1 MDRFTKS
8 LLLCAMVVAIVA
20 LIGFWPG
27 KYQYSTAVSG
37 GLARSSQDHGKTAD
51 INTTVQRLL
60 NDNVTAFYQWKVDT
74 GATLFCIARNSGK
87 HEFPGEPTNVFSI
100 IDGQG
105 KLLYQID
112 GVEITSISSSCML
125 RDMRSQLVVSVNGG
139 GRQNDLKILD
149 YQNGK
154 ITELLDSDDQDY
166 SIAALIKPQ
175 FRSGVIPAKEPY
187 EILMIRGVGLANSDE
202 KKYVSVYRYAD
213 GSYEFNGDVSQQL
226 LDDYMERLLKK
237 KTR

>member
-1 MDRFTKS
+1 MGRFTKS
-8 LLLCAMVVAIVA
+8 LLLSAPVVAVVS

-27 KYQYSTAVSG
+27 KYQYSTAVNG
-37 GLARSSQDHGKTAD
+37 GLARSSQEHGKTAD
-51 INTTVQRLL
+51 INATVQRLL
-60 NDNVTAFYQWKVDT
+60 NDKVTAFYQWKMDT
-74 GATLFCIARNSGK
+74 GATLLCIARDSGK
-87 HEFPGEPTNVFSI
+87 HQFPGEPTNVFSI

-105 KLLYQID
+105 KLLYEID
-112 GVEITSISSSCML
+112 GVEIYNIATSWML
-125 RDMRSQLVVSVNGG
+125 RDTGPQLVVSVNGG

-187 EILMIRGVGLANSDE
+187 EILMIRGVGLASPEE
-202 KKYVSVYRYAD
+202 KYLSVYRYTN
-213 GSYEFNGDVSQQL
+213 GSYEFNGEISQNL
-226 LDDYMERLLKK
+226 LDDYMEQLLKK